1 MSVATILIIEDQASV
16 RRLLVQVLE
25 DAGYQVWEAA
35 NGRLGL
41 EQFRAHPADL
51 VLTDLEMPEM
61 NGWEVIIELTRS
73 YIDVKVM
80 AMSGANPDELQK
92 ATRCG
97 ARRTFQKPLDLQ
109 ALLQT
114 IHSELRHQ
122 NLNEH
127 ALTRGNRCSQS
138 RDGTALYSEATQ

>member
-1 MSVATILIIEDQASV
+1 MVGDSERGIRRESGVAMSVATILVIEDQASV

-61 NGWEVIIELTRS
+61 NGMDVIIELTRA
-73 YIDVKVM
+73 YVDVKIM
-80 AMSGANPDELQK
+80 AMSGVHPDELQK
-92 ATRCG
+92 AQRCG
-97 ARRTFQKPLDLQ
+97 ARQTFPKPLDLV
-109 ALLQT
+109 ALLQA
-114 IHSELRHQ
+114 IHAELRQ
-122 NLNEH
+122 PNLN
-127 ALTRGNRCSQS
+127 
-138 RDGTALYSEATQ
+138 

>member
-1 MSVATILIIEDQASV
+1 MGDGEWDILKESGAGMSVATILIIEDQTSV

-61 NGWEVIIELTRS
+61 NGWEVIVALTRS
-73 YIDVKVM
+73 YADVKIM
-80 AMSGANPDELQK
+80 AMSGMHPDELQK
-92 ATRCG
+92 ATDCG
-97 ARRTFQKPLDLQ
+97 ARRTFQKPLDLT
-109 ALLQT
+109 ALLQA
-114 IHSELRHQ
+114 IHAE
-122 NLNEH
+122 
-127 ALTRGNRCSQS
+127 
-138 RDGTALYSEATQ
+138 

>member
-41 EQFRAHPADL
+41 EQFRAHPTDL

-61 NGWEVIIELTRS
+61 NGWEVIVALTRS
-73 YIDVKVM
+73 YADVKIM
-80 AMSGANPDELQK
+80 AMSGVHPDELQK
-92 ATRCG
+92 AKRCG
-97 ARRTFQKPLDLQ
+97 ARQTFPKPLDLTT
-109 ALLQT
+109 LLQA
-114 IHSELRHQ
+114 IHAELRQQH
-122 NLNEH
+122 LN
-127 ALTRGNRCSQS
+127 
-138 RDGTALYSEATQ
+138 